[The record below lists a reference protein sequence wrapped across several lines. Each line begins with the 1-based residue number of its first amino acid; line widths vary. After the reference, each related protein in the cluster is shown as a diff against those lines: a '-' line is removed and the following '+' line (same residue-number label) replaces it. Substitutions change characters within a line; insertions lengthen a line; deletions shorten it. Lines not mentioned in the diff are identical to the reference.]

1 MPNQLN
7 NEILVEEIPSKKE
20 TPSSKGLILKKAR
33 EAQGFTL
40 ESIHESTKIPLDVL
54 RAIEEGYTVRII
66 SPFYYRGFVKMYAQ
80 YLNMNVGEVLGA
92 EVQEKEAL
100 PKYPSPVK
108 ESWEFE
114 QWFVHFFTKAR
125 KRQFFISLSVL
136 AGIIFT
142 WKAIT
147 FATSHWPSKPAKK
160 EIVRQREQKGEKS
173 KRSSAQEIKKIA
185 SEAVEKKMIS
195 PFSTALTSSA
205 SQPVTNISLTL
216 RARKNSWLNV
226 KADGQTVFQ
235 GTLNVGD
242 VETWKAN
249 DKIEISGKNLNQLE
263 FELNGRMIGTLG
275 RADRKA
281 KMVIIAKDGLK
292 VVK

>member
-7 NEILVEEIPSKKE
+7 NEILAEEIPSKKE
-20 TPSSKGLILKKAR
+20 IPPSKGLILKKAR
-33 EAQGFTL
+33 ELRGFTL

-54 RAIEEGYTVRII
+54 KAIEEGYTVRTI

-92 EVQEKEAL
+92 EVQEKESL
-100 PKYPSPVK
+100 PKYPNPAK

-125 KRQFFISLSVL
+125 KRQFLIFLAVC

-147 FATSHWPSKPAKK
+147 FATNHWPSKTAKK
-160 EIVRQREQKGEKS
+160 EITSQKEQKSEKP
-173 KRSSAQEIKKIA
+173 KRDAAQEKKKIA
-185 SEAVEKKMIS
+185 SEA
-195 PFSTALTSSA
+195 LTSGA

-235 GTLNVGD
+235 GTLSVGD